1 MANKKKISEFI
12 EWFNSLKKGEM
23 PNISQ
28 AQLILHKDY
37 LALRRYFK
45 ELEEQGY
52 IKSEGERKNK
62 KYFKIK
68 NYGMETK

>member
-12 EWFNSLKKGEM
+12 EWFNKQPIGEI
-23 PNISQ
+23 PNISK

-45 ELEEQGY
+45 ELESLGC

-68 NYGMETK
+68 NYGQD

>member
-45 ELEEQGY
+45 ELEGLGC

-68 NYGMETK
+68 NYEQA